1 MFDSYS
7 GLLAIGAVILVAAF
21 LGSWLAG
28 RLNARRPHSITPP
41 ADPAN
46 TVTPPAPRADL
57 ADVKHAFDFDDDRV
71 SMMIDMPVAMLSDEA
86 LLADVWVDVV
96 GWARVAW
103 ADTQAHRLASGAADA
118 AETDETLDPNEITS
132 EHMADSLQRLHDAAE
147 RRRELRQ
154 KLAQQSEPPQSS

>member
-7 GLLAIGAVILVAAF
+7 GLIAIGAVILVAAF

-28 RLNARRPHSITPP
+28 RLNARRPIIAAPP
-41 ADPAN
+41 TDNA
-46 TVTPPAPRADL
+46 VTPPAPKADL
-57 ADVKHAFDFDDDRV
+57 ADVKHAFDFDDDRI
-71 SMMIDMPVAMLSDEA
+71 SMIVDMPVSMLSDDA
-86 LLADVWVDVV
+86 ILADAWVDVV

-103 ADTQAHRLASGAADA
+103 ADTQAHRLASGDA
-118 AETDETLDPNEITS
+118 EGEEKATLDPNEITS

-154 KLAQQSEPPQSS
+154 KLTQQSTPETTS